1 MIDNFLREQK
11 ELISKELEV
20 FLGEEKKRLSEVPW
34 GKDTCERLLRFSLG
48 GKMIRGSLVIL
59 AHEVFGGRNKEEAV
73 RAACAIEL
81 LGSSLLIHDDIIDR
95 DLLRRG
101 EKSIFGEYGSD
112 LGICFGDGGYFLAY
126 EILPENLKDVFA
138 KKSVEVVLGQMQDVS
153 AKQDVV
159 EKDILNI
166 YKYKTASYTCSL
178 PLMMGAILAGENEA
192 VVKKMEELGKYL
204 GIIFQI
210 KDDEIGLY
218 GEEKEI
224 GKAVGGDI
232 KEGKKTLYYLYLFK
246 RAKGRDLKRL
256 KNIFGNKDIKR
267 GDVLNVRKMVEK
279 YRVDREID
287 KKLLFYEKKARRSI
301 GKEKRFLELLEMS
314 LKRKK

>member
-1 MIDNFLREQK
+1 MIDHFLKEQR
-11 ELISKELEV
+11 ELISRELGV
-20 FLGEEKKRLSEVPW
+20 FLEGEKKKLSGVLWGREV
-34 GKDTCERLLRFSLG
+34 CERLLKFCLG
-48 GKMIRGSLVIL
+48 GKMFRGGL
-59 AHEVFGGRNKEEAV
+59 ALLTHEVFGGRNKVEAV
-73 RAACAIEL
+73 RAACAMEL

-101 EKSIFGEYGSD
+101 EKSIFAQYGSD
-112 LGICFGDGGYFLAY
+112 LAICFGDGGYFLAY
-126 EILPENLKDVFA
+126 QILPRELKDVFA
-138 KKSVEVVLGQMQDVS
+138 KKSMEVVLGQMQDVS

-178 PLMMGAILAGENEA
+178 PLMMGAILAGENGA

-210 KDDEIGLY
+210 KDDEIGFF

-224 GKAVGGDI
+224 GKSVGGDI

-246 RAKGRDLKRL
+246 KAKGEDLKRL
-256 KNIFGNKDIKR
+256 NNIFGNKDIKR
-267 GDVLNVRKMVEK
+267 GDVLFVRKLVK
-279 YRVDREID
+279 KCGVDKEID
-287 KKLLFYEKKARRSI
+287 KKLIYYGKKARRLI